1 MIRGSSG
8 LPALGAVALLV
19 LLLTACPAIDPGLP
33 SANAGADQ
41 AVAVGATVSLDGSG
55 SHDTA
60 GRSLSFA
67 WSFVSTPAGSE
78 ATISAAAQASAS
90 FVADRAGTYVV
101 ELAVSTGGQRA
112 TDTTSITASPA
123 DTALLEPGE
132 SVIHVSGTVLAAQPE
147 SFTGSLAITITETD
161 DPSLVVP
168 LPRGVT
174 VVGQAYTI
182 SSTPA
187 VAADHGQPFVVG
199 LTVPAGVDAAGL
211 ALAVLE
217 RDNVYASFVPPDD
230 DDEAPL
236 GPSWIVLEGAFESAA
251 NLLLASVLALDED
264 GWDVVLVRA
273 EGFET
278 TVIGEVDPGAFVESS
293 ATLSFAGVCGPGFA
307 DAVETCT
314 AADRTAAAAMLEA
327 SYFDLTDFGFTT
339 TPRLMR
345 GARSWDI
352 SFSPLRIR
360 IVPGPYLVELRPSS
374 AEIAGGMFSSS
385 TGRIWIAIGT
395 AGVDESRR
403 RVVRHEYVHAT
414 QYGYGVTF
422 ASTAQWLRSRWVEEG
437 QAVLLDGGYAALR
450 RANRGVRAMDFSLE
464 RSKWSGS
471 SWLPGPASEYET
483 QDFWLYLA
491 NRFGHTD
498 ASFVRPFME
507 RGMLAADI
515 DQVLRAQY
523 PAAFGGAGAD
533 SGLSRAYWEWAKN
546 QVFTKQVDMTDPRF
560 GQTCAFTAGSATPTV
575 IAYGEGQSVPI
586 ETRTLDPLTTH
597 VYRIDF
603 AQPAHTTYLA
613 SMLVSSTSS
622 ATRSVFYRDDQ
633 AGTDGCFGQAD
644 SASATVNVEAALR
657 YYVVVSNTSRTASA
671 EHSLAFAALAITTP
685 SSSGSVDEGPIGFR
699 ALATGFAAA
708 PSISWS
714 YQRVSGGTPF
724 IFGPTS
730 SGETVTRT
738 LCDGAYY
745 VRAEARS
752 ASGAPLVS
760 QTLRLRVD
768 DLGATQVVAGCTP
781 TVTITQP
788 VAGGTYATGVQVA
801 LRADAVVRGETT
813 YPVQWRRDS
822 VAGQVVA
829 TGSAIDLAFFDAG
842 PVLLFATFGVASDS
856 VSFTL
861 ADGTPPSASIDDP
874 DAGATFAWFDYPQNV
889 NGIAVTFSGSGLSGA
904 GSALPASALRWE
916 YRRSD
921 LAPWSDGGTGSTK
934 EIFFGYGGTAVSQ
947 AYDVRLVA
955 TDPVTTL
962 IGTDTIT
969 IVIQR
974 PPD

>member
-33 SANAGADQ
+33 SADAGADQ
-41 AVAVGATVSLDGSG
+41 AVAVGAIVTLDGSG
-55 SHDTA
+55 SLDPA
-60 GRSLSFA
+60 NRSLSFA
-67 WSFVSTPAGSE
+67 WAFVSTPAGSE
-78 ATISAAAQASAS
+78 AMISGAAQVSAS

-101 ELAVSTGGQRA
+101 ELAVSAGGQRA
-112 TDTTSITASPA
+112 TDTTTITASPT

-132 SVIHVSGTVLAAQPE
+132 SVTHASGTVLAAQPG
-147 SFTGSLAITITETD
+147 SFSGSLAITITEID

-168 LPRGVT
+168 LPHGVSI
-174 VVGQAYTI
+174 VGQAYTI
-182 SSTPA
+182 SATPA
-187 VAADHGQPFVVG
+187 VAADPDQPFVVG
-199 LTVPAGVDAAGL
+199 LSVPAGIDTAGL

-236 GPSWIVLEGAFESAA
+236 GPSWIVLEGAYEPAS
-251 NLLLASVLALDED
+251 NLVLAPVLALDQG

-273 EGFET
+273 DGFET
-278 TVIGEVDPGAFVESS
+278 TVIGEFDPGAFVDTSS
-293 ATLSFAGVCGPGFA
+293 TLAFAGVCGPGFA

-314 AADRTAAAAMLEA
+314 AADRSVAAGMLEE
-327 SYFDLTDFGFTT
+327 SYFNLTDFGFTAR
-339 TPRLMR
+339 PRLMR
-345 GARSWDI
+345 AASSWDI
-352 SFSPLRIR
+352 SFNPLRIR

-422 ASTAQWLRSRWVEEG
+422 ASTDEWLRSRWVEEG

-507 RGMLAADI
+507 RGMLAADV

-523 PAAFGGAGAD
+523 PAVFGGAGAD

-546 QVFTKQVDMTDPRF
+546 QVFTKQVAMTDPRF

-575 IAYGEGQSVPI
+575 IAYGEGQSTPT

-603 AQPAHTTYLA
+603 AAPAHTTYLA
-613 SMLVSSTSS
+613 SMLLSSTSS

-644 SASATVNVEAALR
+644 SASATVNVDAALR
-657 YYVVVSNTSRTASA
+657 YYVVVGNTSRTASA
-671 EHSLAFAALAITTP
+671 EHSLALPSLAITTP
-685 SSSGSVDEGPIGFR
+685 PSSGSVDEGPIAFR

-714 YQRVSGGTPF
+714 HQRVSSGTPF
-724 IFGPTS
+724 SFGPTS

-738 LCDGAYY
+738 LCDGEYF
-745 VRAEARS
+745 VRAEAR
-752 ASGAPLVS
+752 AGAGAPLVS
-760 QTLRLRVD
+760 QTLRLPVN
-768 DLGATQVVAGCTP
+768 DLGATQRVPGCEP
-781 TVTITQP
+781 SVTITQP
-788 VAGGTYATGVQVA
+788 IGGTYATGAPIA
-801 LRADAVVRGETT
+801 LRADTTVRGEAT
-813 YPVQWRRDS
+813 YPVEWRRDGPD
-822 VAGQVVA
+822 GQLLA
-829 TGSAIDLAFFDAG
+829 TGPAVDLAFFNAG

-856 VSFTL
+856 VGFTVV
-861 ADGTPPSASIDDP
+861 DGTPPTASIDDP
-874 DAGATFAWFDYPQNV
+874 DAGTTFAWFDYPENQ
-889 NGIAVTFSGSGLSGA
+889 NGIAVTFAGSGLSGA

-921 LAPWSDGGTGSTK
+921 LATWSDQGSGSTK
-934 EIFFGYGGTAVSQ
+934 EIFFGYGGAAVSQ

-955 TDPVTTL
+955 TDPATTL